1 MSERR
6 SFASDAIRSHG
17 LLLRC
22 LLAPVGLLY
31 RLWTRTLRFT
41 CASSEDEAVLRD
53 VSSPTVI
60 LLWHNRLFVAGEYR
74 RRFRPGRLCHGLVS
88 GSRDGAWLESFYRW
102 AGIPA
107 VRGSQNKRGAGALRD
122 LARILRDGGDVGI
135 TPDGSRGPCYELKPG
150 ALLLAKIAKAPILLL
165 AMDFSSARR
174 LRSWDKFFLPLPFSK
189 VRLQGRKID
198 VGTLLAHHSPE
209 EAAARLQEQLLEL
222 TQQK

>member
-17 LLLRC
+17 LFRRC

-31 RLWTRTLRFT
+31 RLWTRTLRFS
-41 CASSEDEAVLRD
+41 CASEDDETALRD
-53 VSSPTVI
+53 VSEPTII

-74 RRFRPGRLCHGLVS
+74 RRFRSARLCHGLVS

-150 ALLLAKIAKAPILLL
+150 ALFLAKIAKARILLL
-165 AMDFSSARR
+165 AIDFSFARR

-189 VRLQGRKID
+189 VRLQGRRID
-198 VGTLLAHHSPE
+198 VAPLLARHSPE
-209 EAAARLQEQLLEL
+209 EAAALLQEQLLEM
-222 TQQK
+222 TKEK